1 MSGLIRTASRC
12 SNREPV
18 LDKLRWMRGREPLP
32 GYDALDVKQIVAGL
46 EDADLGTLWKV
57 RAYERKFANRPA
69 VLEAVVRVHH
79 RSLASRP
86 ATAKPSYQ
94 PMSASAMDAS
104 TVDSRGDPTKKAQ
117 P

>member
-1 MSGLIRTASRC
+1 MSRNRMWGSLATHTRTWAWFVRK
-12 SNREPV
+12 PQ
-18 LDKLRWMRGREPLP
+18 LP
-32 GYDALDVKQIVAGL
+32 ATESELCL
-46 EDADLGTLWKV
+46 